1 MFPEGNPKSFLIP
14 SLIVTEGCT
23 TPTSAELPT
32 LSLHGILTLKTTVYR
47 FKSLTMARTLSTML
61 PLGTTAPDFALP
73 DVVTGDIISL
83 DTFTGAKA
91 LLVMFMCEHCP
102 FVKHVQDELAK
113 LGHDYIPQGARIVA
127 ISANDA
133 ENYPQDAPE
142 NLKAMADRLHLNYPI
157 CYDETQA
164 VAQAYQAACTP
175 DFFLFDD
182 ELRLV
187 YRGQLDGSRPGNDIP
202 VTGTDLRAA
211 LDAVLQGKPVSTE
224 QQPSIG
230 CNIKWKPG
238 NAPAYFG

>member
-1 MFPEGNPKSFLIP
+1 
-14 SLIVTEGCT
+14 
-23 TPTSAELPT
+23 
-32 LSLHGILTLKTTVYR
+32 
-47 FKSLTMARTLSTML
+47 MARTLSTML
-61 PLGTTAPDFALP
+61 PLGTTAPDFALS
-73 DVVTGDIISL
+73 DVVTGETISL
-83 DTFTGAKA
+83 DTFAGAKA
-91 LLVMFMCEHCP
+91 LLVIFMCEHCP

-142 NLKAMADRLHLNYPI
+142 NLKAMAKRLNLNYPI
-157 CYDETQA
+157 CYDETQS

-202 VTGTDLRAA
+202 VTGTDLRVA
-211 LDAVLQGKPVSTE
+211 LDAVLQGQSVSTE